1 MLYCTCYCVLMSV
14 LCRHVCRHGA
24 QPQLPARYPPPRV
37 LPSRRQGP
45 QPHSFQ
51 PLPLAPGSTRRPPL
65 CLEGRHFHRRSSAA
79 SLRYRPLPPAWPRG
93 RGPRHLA
100 PPASR
105 PAHRHQIGR
114 GPVGRRAP
122 PIGAPLPQAFDIV
135 RSRPHGHVAAVLGTL
150 RRLHLDRLID
160 TQASRELDLVVAL
173 IVARVLEP
181 ASKLATSRALHP
193 DTLSSTLGELLHLD
207 SPSEDELY
215 QAMDWLLPQQ
225 ARIEQALAKRH
236 LAEGALVLYDL
247 TSTYFEGRHC
257 PLAKLGHPRDGN
269 KGKLQVVFG
278 LMTNAEGC
286 PVAVEVYAGNTSD
299 PKTVS
304 DQVTK
309 LRQRFGLQRVI
320 LVGDRG
326 MITSARIRDNL
337 QPAPGIDWI
346 TALRAPA
353 IKKLASAGVLQLS
366 LFDSRDLAEITHPD
380 FPGERL
386 IACYNPLLAEERARK
401 RPELLAATEKELDK
415 IAGATRRPKRPL
427 RGKQNIGL
435 RVGKVLNH
443 YKMGKHF
450 QIHIEEDSFSYQ
462 RKQTNIEKE
471 KSLDGIYVIR
481 TNVPPEVFSSE
492 QAVRNYQSL
501 SGVERAFRSLKTVDL
516 HVRPIHHREP
526 DRVRAHIFLCMLAY
540 YVEWHMRQDLAP
552 LLFDDDDKAA
562 AQQLRTS
569 VVAPAQRSTAAQQKA
584 HSRRT
589 QDDLPVHSFQTLLHD
604 LATIVSNCV
613 QPKDAAIPTF
623 DIITTPTALQQRAL
637 DLLRVPL
644 KPSGM

>member
-1 MLYCTCYCVLMSV
+1 MYV
-14 LCRHVCRHGA
+14 
-24 QPQLPARYPPPRV
+24 
-37 LPSRRQGP
+37 
-45 QPHSFQ
+45 
-51 PLPLAPGSTRRPPL
+51 APIPNRNS
-65 CLEGRHFHRRSSAA
+65 
-79 SLRYRPLPPAWPRG
+79 PPAILLRESFRRDG
-93 RGPRHLA
+93 KVRNRTLA
-100 PPASR
+100 NISHWPPAQVQ
-105 PAHRHQIGR
+105 AL
-114 GPVGRRAP
+114 RAVLKGATSV
-122 PIGAPLPQAFDIV
+122 GAPLPQAFDIV

-150 RRLHLDRLID
+150 HKLQLDHLID
-160 TQASRELDLVVAL
+160 PHSSRQLDLVVAM

-193 DTLSSTLGELLHLD
+193 DTLTSSLGELLHLD
-207 SPSEDELY
+207 STTTEDELY

-257 PLAKLGHPRDGN
+257 PLAKLGHPRDDK

-278 LMTNAEGC
+278 LMTNAQGC

-326 MITSARIRDNL
+326 MITNARIRENL
-337 QPAPGIDWI
+337 KPAPGIEWI

-353 IKKLASAGVLQLS
+353 IKKLLSDGVLQLS

-401 RPELLAATEKELDK
+401 RPELLAATEKELEK
-415 IAGATRRPKRPL
+415 IAVATRRKKRPL
-427 RGKQNIGL
+427 RGKQNIGV
-435 RVGKVLNH
+435 RAGKVLNR

-450 QIHIEEDSFSYQ
+450 QMQIQDDSFSYQ
-462 RKQTNIEKE
+462 RKQANIEKE
-471 KSLDGIYVIR
+471 ESLDGIYVIR
-481 TNVPPEVFSSE
+481 TNVPAEVFSSE
-492 QAVRNYQSL
+492 QAVRNYKSL

-516 HVRPIHHREP
+516 HVRPIYHREP

-552 LLFDDDDKAA
+552 LLFDDDDKTAA
-562 AQQLRTS
+562 EQLRSS

-584 HSRRT
+584 DSRRT
-589 QDDLPVHSFQTLLHD
+589 QDDLPVHSFQTLLSD
-604 LATIVSNCV
+604 LATIVANRV
-613 QPKDAAIPTF
+613 QPKDATIPAF
-623 DIITTPTALQQRAL
+623 DIITTPTVLQQRAL

-644 KPSGM
+644 KPPTV